1 MDVDD
6 QDETGGSIIAYDEA
20 VAEFAE
26 AAANLLNLR
35 GSLSDRGDIEEMD
48 EEVLPILKAI
58 GKVSVYVSN
67 LPRGTGR
74 EIDFFL
80 KPLILY
86 RLSSPARSIS
96 PLKKRNRRSRVQG
109 TCWIVHVTLDRSRS
123 KSSPTTFRRLRKG
136 NCLTGGSKPT
146 RMRFVQCRHVQLHVG

>member
-26 AAANLLNLR
+26 AATNLLNLR

-67 LPRGTGR
+67 LPRETGR
-74 EIDFFL
+74 EIDFFNL
-80 KPLILY
+80 KN
-86 RLSSPARSIS
+86 LSSCTGYQA
-96 PLKKRNRRSRVQG
+96 QQ
-109 TCWIVHVTLDRSRS
+109 DR
-123 KSSPTTFRRLRKG
+123 
-136 NCLTGGSKPT
+136 
-146 RMRFVQCRHVQLHVG
+146 